1 MKANT
6 FGVPLPVPARA
17 ARPRQAGQGCGATD
31 LSHLRRRQTD
41 DQPGFHRHQHA
52 PAAQPFATPP
62 TTESPR
68 EVDGQGGGDDRA
80 GCPVTEDALLTALKN
95 KYRDHTL
102 PKGQT
107 LRRIQCYQDYAI
119 AGRLTPG
126 FDSDVQ
132 TFTFSAG
139 TWRSFNGGSGG
150 YCDGV
155 PAAVKR
161 YFRAHDY
168 PGCV

>member
-1 MKANT
+1 MSARSLSLVVLGAALT
-6 FGVPLPVPARA
+6 VGVTACGGAKPMTTPAST
-17 ARPRQAGQGCGATD
+17 AT
-31 LSHLRRRQTD
+31 ST
-41 DQPGFHRHQHA
+41 P

-107 LRRIQCYQDYAI
+107 LRRIRCYQDYAI
-119 AGRLTPG
+119 AGRFTPG